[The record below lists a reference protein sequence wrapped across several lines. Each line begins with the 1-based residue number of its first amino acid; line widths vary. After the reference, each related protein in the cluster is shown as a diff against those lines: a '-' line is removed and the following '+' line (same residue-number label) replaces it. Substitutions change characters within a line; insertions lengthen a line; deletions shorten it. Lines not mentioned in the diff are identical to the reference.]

1 MSALPRFDAYI
12 NGQTVEPSGGRYFE
26 TVNPYTAKVWA
37 EVARCTAEDAN
48 RAVEAAYAQLTTG
61 EWSRLNATQRGALVR
76 KLGQARQ
83 EIDALRRGAYL
94 SLYADEDTLVFGR
107 KVGPGDA
114 AIVALT
120 RAKAPVMVE
129 VEVGASL
136 GFAPQKAL
144 KDRLGGPGAVV
155 SGLGKAAFTIPARGV
170 VLLAP

>member
-1 MSALPRFDAYI
+1 MWRTPKDLGPD
-12 NGQTVEPSGGRYFE
+12 
-26 TVNPYTAKVWA
+26 
-37 EVARCTAEDAN
+37 
-48 RAVEAAYAQLTTG
+48 EAATL
-61 EWSRLNATQRGALVR
+61 ALVR

-83 EIDALRRGAYL
+83 EIDALRRGAYV

-120 RAKAPVMVE
+120 RAKAPVMVD
-129 VEVGASL
+129 VEVDASL
-136 GFAPQKAL
+136 GFAPKKAL

-155 SGLGKAAFTIPARGV
+155 SGLGKAAFTVPARGV